1 MLILYRDTLYYY
13 IYIYILFIYIYISIY
28 FFIYI
33 IFMYILYMR
42 VCYLYLLVEMIAI
55 DDPPGHRA
63 SMVVGGPKTVL
74 PCHFQL

>member
-1 MLILYRDTLYYY
+1 
-13 IYIYILFIYIYISIY
+13 
-28 FFIYI
+28 
-33 IFMYILYMR
+33 MYILYMR

>member
-1 MLILYRDTLYYY
+1 MLILYRDTLYYN
-13 IYIYILFIYIYISIY
+13 IYILFIYIYLFLSLY
-28 FFIYI
+28 IYI